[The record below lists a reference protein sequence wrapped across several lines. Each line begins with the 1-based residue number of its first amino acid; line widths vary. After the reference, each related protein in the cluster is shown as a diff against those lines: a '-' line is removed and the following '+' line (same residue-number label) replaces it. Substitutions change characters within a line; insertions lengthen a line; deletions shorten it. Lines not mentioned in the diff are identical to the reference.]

1 MLSVIYK
8 KKSGKVWNRSHFFLE
23 RSWKRVCKKLRNFI
37 LAAFTNQLIFID
49 NFDGFLWLKFNRLD
63 YAL

>member
-1 MLSVIYK
+1 MLNNESSV
-8 KKSGKVWNRSHFFLE
+8 
-23 RSWKRVCKKLRNFI
+23 WKRVCEKLRNFI